1 MIQLKNVSK
10 KFSSNYAIKDVNL
23 TFDKR
28 ETVVVIGSSGSGKS
42 TLLRCINNLENPTK
56 GYVLIDGKRLTRR
69 NRSKLCFK
77 IGMVFQQFNLFPHMN
92 VMENLVYGPHHV
104 KNMKKTNAEEKA
116 KDLLKQFGISNKQ
129 FAYPLRLSG
138 GQKQRVA
145 ICRALM
151 MDPELMLFDEPT
163 SSLDPEVVKDIIE
176 IINVL
181 KTQMAMIVI
190 THHIKFARIIADRI
204 IFMDHGQILAD
215 QPAKEFF
222 TAPKSHRARLFL
234 ENVGDLIKAITHL
247 HRVSSYNYNKLYSSY
262 KLKIYLQNFLID
274 V

>member
-1 MIQLKNVSK
+1 MIELKNISK
-10 KFSSNYAIKDVNL
+10 QFGSSHAIKDINL
-23 TFDKR
+23 AFDKR

-42 TLLRCINNLENPTK
+42 TLLRCINNLENPTT
-56 GYVLIDGKRLTRR
+56 GEVLIDGKKLTRR
-69 NRSKLCFK
+69 NRGKLCFK

-92 VMENLVYGPHHV
+92 VMENLVYSPCNV
-104 KNMKKTNAEEKA
+104 KNMKRSTAEEKA
-116 KDLLKQFGISNKQ
+116 VALLKQFGISNK
-129 FAYPLRLSG
+129 ASASPLRLSG

-163 SSLDPEVVKDIIE
+163 SALDPEVIKDIIE

-204 IFMDHGQILAD
+204 IFMDNGQILAD

-222 TAPKSHRARLFL
+222 AQPKSHRAKLFL
-234 ENVGDLIKAITHL
+234 ENVGDLM
-247 HRVSSYNYNKLYSSY
+247 
-262 KLKIYLQNFLID
+262 
-274 V
+274 